1 MFSKNELIENRSIIV
16 EMVKRHRDEMELLSS
31 TAGELF
37 GGPKAKE
44 YYEYSKTLS
53 DEELVGVYSTAI
65 GNIDILIQY
74 CEILDG
80 ESSYEEFIEK
90 TMGTK
95 MLQQYKLTRIVLGK
109 N

>member
-16 EMVKRHRDEMELLSS
+16 EMVKKHRDEMELLSS
-31 TAGELF
+31 IGSELF

-53 DEELVGVYSTAI
+53 DEELVGVYSPAI
-65 GNIDILIQY
+65 ANADVLIHY
-74 CEILDG
+74 CEILEG
-80 ESSYEEFIEK
+80 ESSYEEFIKE
-90 TMGTK
+90 TMGDEI
-95 MLQQYKLTRIVLGK
+95 LLRYKLTKAILGK